1 MPVPEADHY
10 LSVDP
15 SMTAAFDRAKQMH
28 LAHVEV
34 AKTPEGV
41 LSLPETV
48 QKEMV
53 GDFVFASVAFF
64 ANRGH
69 DQYMQELGT
78 TVWRGFK
85 DGAVALMFAPDVA
98 VAATELGLPPREASG
113 LSGPEPVFLTR
124 EGRGASGSDEGYLL
138 TPPDYIS
145 RAINLPVEAL
155 ATMSGNFSRIRD
167 FVNGRHLNDPLEHT
181 IERMKA
187 TVSHFVIEAKKQN
200 PTMLSTPLYRRL
212 AREYPVGIVSLPRAL
227 RYTAGQRPGPSSA
240 DRN

>member
-1 MPVPEADHY
+1 MPIPEADYY

-28 LAHVEV
+28 LAHVEA

-41 LSLPETV
+41 LALPNGI
-48 QKEMV
+48 QDEML
-53 GDFVFASVAFF
+53 GDFVFSSAAFF

-78 TVWRGFK
+78 TVWNGFR
-85 DGAVALMFAPDVA
+85 DRTVVLMFAPDVA
-98 VAATELGLPPREASG
+98 VSAMELGVPRRMAHG
-113 LSGPEPVFLTR
+113 LSGAEPVLLTR
-124 EGRGASGSDEGYLL
+124 EGRGGSGSDAGYLL

-167 FVNGRHLNDPLEHT
+167 FVNGRHLTDPLDDT

-187 TVSHFVIEAKKQN
+187 TIAHFVIEAHGQN
-200 PTMLSTPLYRRL
+200 PTMLRTRLYKQL
-212 AREYPVGIVSLPRAL
+212 AREYPRGINSLPSTL
-227 RYTAGQRPGPSSA
+227 RYRAGGGPGPSST